1 MNIESDLKRC
11 LNMISSDWKIQDNKN
26 DSSTNFIYNA
36 KSLDECLDLI
46 KKNNANKDYALH
58 RWYNYYT
65 SVQCEYL
72 FCDYGAVHEKDIKNH
87 NVDIYIKNIPFDV
100 KLTVY
105 PKALS
110 EKPFNLKQRTGKNQ
124 MIQWFYTHQSQGKR
138 KQILNRLY
146 VVCDGNNPEENLKMK
161 SNFELL
167 RKYICSFMN
176 YTEKYGFNKVNITD
190 NQVKYTLYSDIIYIR

>member
-11 LNMISSDWKIQDNKN
+11 LNMISSDWKIQDNRN

-36 KSLDECLDLI
+36 KTLDECLDLI
-46 KKNNANKDYALH
+46 SRNNVNRDYALH

-72 FCDYGAVHEKDIKNH
+72 FCDYGAVHEKDIRNH
-87 NVDIYIKNIPFDV
+87 DVDIYINNIPFDV

-110 EKPFNLKQRTGKNQ
+110 EKPFNLKQRNGKNQ
-124 MIQWFYTHQSQGKR
+124 LIQ
-138 KQILNRLY
+138 
-146 VVCDGNNPEENLKMK
+146 
-161 SNFELL
+161 
-167 RKYICSFMN
+167 
-176 YTEKYGFNKVNITD
+176 YGFMLINLRVKENRCLTD
-190 NQVKYTLYSDIIYIR
+190 CMLYATEIILKRISE